1 MVPVLSPRVPH
12 FLSTSLFTML
22 RLRELALLLVAVSG
36 SASAAIGPG
45 ATLSIVNENIAPD
58 GFERV

>member
-1 MVPVLSPRVPH
+1 
-12 FLSTSLFTML
+12 ML

-45 ATLSIVNENIAPD
+45 ATLAVVNANIAPD
-58 GFERV
+58 GFRRP